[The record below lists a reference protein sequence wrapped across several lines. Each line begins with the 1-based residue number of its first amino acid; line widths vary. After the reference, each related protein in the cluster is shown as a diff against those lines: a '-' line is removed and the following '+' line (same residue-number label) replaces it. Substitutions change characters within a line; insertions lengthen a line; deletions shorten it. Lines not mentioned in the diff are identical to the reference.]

1 VSISNASCHT
11 GKRAGPPIV
20 IAKAKLRFIAQ
31 PVSLVHRFW
40 PLAGLATGVIVN
52 LVWIGFLG
60 YGFSKLAEAAFF

>member
-1 VSISNASCHT
+1 
-11 GKRAGPPIV
+11 V
-20 IAKAKLRFIAQ
+20 IAKAQVAAVPVPALASKLRFIAQ

-40 PLAGLATGVIVN
+40 PLAGLATAVIVN